1 MGEVTPPLNKLEQRL
16 AALFASAEAK
26 TDYAPWPAPAETRS
40 GDVMTNDD
48 AVDLNR
54 TELTARSNAVPHPA
68 VGSALKNEINLG
80 DTDSSLAF
88 ARSAD
93 ATWLPVGS
101 IEVREQARK
110 HFDGLKELAANI
122 KQFGQLQPIVVCRVG
137 PERYRLM
144 YGERRL
150 RAVRDI
156 LCREQIYAVVSSEI
170 TDATEQELAQ
180 LSENVQRKDYQPL
193 ELARCFARLIRAQ
206 RCTQDLLAER
216 LQVSKSWI
224 SKRLSLL
231 DAPEGVQEAIEI
243 GKLSETDYYNHKAKY
258 DSSLGGAASDTTEVS
273 ESVAHR
279 LANVQVPMA
288 NVKKIAE
295 LIAAMLALSKR
306 PLIPLSARPSKNELL
321 AFVNTYIDEAL
332 EQARMLSKQRV
343 RS

>member
-40 GDVMTNDD
+40 GNVIANDD
-48 AVDLNR
+48 AVKF
-54 TELTARSNAVPHPA
+54 TGAKLTARSNATAHQA
-68 VGSALKNEINLG
+68 DASRLG
-80 DTDSSLAF
+80 NAIEPSEAESSLAQVQS
-88 ARSAD
+88 SA
-93 ATWLPVGS
+93 AAWLSVGS

-144 YGERRL
+144 DGERRL

-156 LCREQIYAVVSSEI
+156 LCREQIYAVVSSDAQSD
-170 TDATEQELAQ
+170 TDLQLAQ
-180 LSENVQRKDYQPL
+180 LSENIQRRDYQPM
-193 ELARCFARLIRAQ
+193 ELARTFARLIEFNDW
-206 RCTQDLLAER
+206 THDTLAER
-216 LQVSKSWI
+216 LNVSRAWI

-231 DAPEGVQEAIEI
+231 DAPEDVREAIESGEI
-243 GKLSETDYYNHKAKY
+243 SETDYYNHKTKY
-258 DSSLGGAASDTTEVS
+258 DKSLGKPVTDVS
-273 ESVAHR
+273 EAIKSIVHR
-279 LANVQVPMA
+279 NSYVQIPMA
-288 NVKKIAE
+288 STRKAAE
-295 LIAAMLALSKR
+295 LIFGLLAQANR
-306 PLIPLSARPSKNELL
+306 APAPLSARPSKNELL